1 MEGEKDMYN
10 PERHALEKVMVSGVK
25 WSFIKA
31 RELRTNKKL
40 LSHGTENRL
49 RKLRSTRN
57 NPQAVHV
64 AYLDLRFTS
73 IK

>member
-10 PERHALEKVMVSGVK
+10 PERHALEKVMVNGVK

-31 RELRTNKKL
+31 KELRTNKKL

-49 RKLRSTRN
+49 RKLRRT
-57 NPQAVHV
+57 
-64 AYLDLRFTS
+64 
-73 IK
+73 